1 MYAPMPTKK
10 GRTWRLAR
18 CPLFLVLG
26 AALSNAGCSSP
37 SAPETPTW
45 VDVEPILRG
54 QCVTCHGGNA
64 TTAASVQG
72 LAYRLDLFDLTA
84 DVCGE
89 AATAVDPSKL
99 FAGAFA
105 LGNAQRIADA
115 ITIDPANPA
124 PRPLMPP
131 LPAPSLE
138 PWQWET
144 ILRWAAESPAPL
156 KGDAPVANRAPI
168 VRISALDT
176 HVDKTLHLSLNLEDP
191 DGSAS
196 VGIVKIGSFTL
207 RMERP
212 GAFIADVDTSS
223 WLEGSLPVDV
233 VLCDGWTKANYS
245 IGPVTVA
252 HMPAPDND

>member
-1 MYAPMPTKK
+1 MDAPTKNI
-10 GRTWRLAR
+10 WRLAL
-18 CPLFLVLG
+18 CSIVLALG
-26 AALSNAGCSSP
+26 AALSNGGCSSP
-37 SAPETPTW
+37 SAPEKPTW

-64 TTAASVQG
+64 TTAGSVQG

-84 DVCGE
+84 EVCGE
-89 AATAVDPSKL
+89 AATAVDHSKL

-115 ITIDPANPA
+115 ITIDPDNPA

-156 KGDAPVANRAPI
+156 KGDAPVDNRAPL
-168 VRISALDT
+168 VRISELDS
-176 HVDKTLHLSLNLEDP
+176 HVDRTLHLSVNLEDP

-196 VGIVKIGSFTL
+196 VGIVKIGSFIL
-207 RMERP
+207 KMDRP
-212 GAFIADVDTSS
+212 GAFIADVDTST
-223 WLEGSLPVDV
+223 WPEGALPVDV

-245 IGPVTVA
+245 LGPVTVA
-252 HMPAPDND
+252 HVQSPAND

>member
-1 MYAPMPTKK
+1 MGARVPTKAA
-10 GRTWRLAR
+10 W
-18 CPLFLVLG
+18 PLTLWFVGVLFG

-37 SAPETPTW
+37 SAPEKPTW

-54 QCVTCHGGNA
+54 ECVTCHGGNA
-64 TTAASVQG
+64 STAGSVQG

-89 AATAVDPSKL
+89 AAMAVDRSSL

-131 LPAPSLE
+131 LPAPVLQQWE
-138 PWQWET
+138 WET

-156 KGDAPVANRAPI
+156 KGDAPVDNRAPI
-168 VRISALDT
+168 VRISELDS
-176 HVDKTLHLSLNLEDP
+176 HVDKILHLSLNLEDP
-191 DGSAS
+191 DGSAA
-196 VGIVKIGSFTL
+196 VGIITIGSYVL
-207 RMERP
+207 KMDRP

-223 WLEGSLPVDV
+223 WPEGSLPVDV

-245 IGPVTVA
+245 LGPVTVM
-252 HMPAPDND
+252 HVQIPSSD